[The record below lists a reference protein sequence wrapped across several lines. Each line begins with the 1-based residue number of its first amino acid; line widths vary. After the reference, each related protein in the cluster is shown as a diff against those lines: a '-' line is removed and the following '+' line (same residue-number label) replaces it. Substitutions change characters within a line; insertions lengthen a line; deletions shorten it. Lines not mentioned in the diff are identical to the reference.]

1 MSSLL
6 ASPGREEAQLAECAA
21 VLQSRVTAVWTP
33 EHGHGVSQRQQG
45 ARLHALLR
53 LLVGGHARGQVER
66 QTGQV
71 TVWHNL
77 QKKGVNFAM
86 AENTE
91 YILRR

>member
-1 MSSLL
+1 MRCS
-6 ASPGREEAQLAECAA
+6 AA

-33 EHGHGVSQRQQG
+33 EHGHGGSQRQQG

-77 QKKGVNFAM
+77 HKKVGELCNGRKYRVHTSKM
-86 AENTE
+86 
-91 YILRR
+91 IS